1 MATATGV
8 YHTTYRRDFALRHT
22 KAEYARLVLL
32 IVSAVVLPFRLD
44 HYWLGYVDL
53 ILLSAIAA
61 VGLMILTGYTG
72 LISLATAGF
81 LGVGAYT
88 TANVTTRLH
97 WPMPIGVL
105 CGTVIAAALG
115 AVFGLPALRVKGL
128 YLAISTFAA
137 QAIFN
142 NRFRDWAWLTQGHFS
157 ISANTPKIGSHALN
171 SDFRWYW
178 LLLVVTALVVWGGV
192 NLFRTGFGRAL
203 IAIRDQDI
211 AAEVIGVEVGRYKV
225 MAFSV
230 ACGLAG
236 FAGALQAHYRNVVT
250 WERYDFD
257 TSFLFVAMIIVG
269 GLGSI
274 AGAVYGAAFMTWVPA
289 YITRVGQGIQ
299 ARSSGGTPFIIRE
312 LPAIQLGLFGVVIVV
327 FLLFEPRGL
336 ARLWER
342 AKDYF
347 RIWPFRY

>member
-22 KAEYARLVLL
+22 RAEYTRLALL
-32 IVSAVVLPFRLD
+32 AVFAVVLPFRLD

-53 ILLSAIAA
+53 ILLSSIAA

-88 TANVTTRLH
+88 TANITTRLH

-105 CGTVIAAALG
+105 GGTVVAAALG
-115 AVFGLPALRVKGL
+115 ALFGLPALRVKGL

-157 ISANTPKIGSHALN
+157 IQANTPKLGSHGL
-171 SDFRWYW
+171 STDFRWYW
-178 LLLVVTALVVWGGV
+178 LLLVITGLVVWGGV

-225 MAFSV
+225 MAFSI

-289 YITRVGQGIQ
+289 YITRVGQGLQ
-299 ARSSGGTPFIIRE
+299 QGSSGTPFIIRE

>member
-8 YHTTYRRDFALRHT
+8 YNTTYRRDFALRHT
-22 KAEYARLVLL
+22 RAEYARLALL
-32 IVSAVVLPFRLD
+32 LVVAVVLPFRLD

-53 ILLSAIAA
+53 ILLSSIAA

-88 TANVTTRLH
+88 TANITTRLH

-105 CGTVIAAALG
+105 GGTVMAAALG

-142 NRFRDWAWLTQGHFS
+142 NRFRDWRWLTKGQFS

-178 LLLVVTALVVWGGV
+178 VLVVITALVVWGGV
-192 NLFRTGFGRAL
+192 NLFRTGLGRAL

-211 AAEVIGVEVGRYKV
+211 AAEVIGVDVGRYKV
-225 MAFSV
+225 MAFAI

-236 FAGALQAHYRNVVT
+236 FAGALGAHYRNIVT

-257 TSFLFVAMIIVG
+257 TSFLLIAMIIVG

-274 AGAVYGAAFMTWVPA
+274 SGAVYGAAFMTWVPA
-289 YITRVGQGIQ
+289 YITRIGQGIQ
-299 ARSSGGTPFIIRE
+299 ARSSGGTPLIIE
-312 LPAIQLGLFGVVIVV
+312 KLPAIQLGLFGVVIVV

-336 ARLWER
+336 ARLWQR

>member
-8 YHTTYRRDFALRHT
+8 YHTTYGRDFALRHT
-22 KAEYARLVLL
+22 RAEYARLALL
-32 IVSAVVLPFRLD
+32 GAFAVVLPFTLD
-44 HYWLGYVDL
+44 KYWLSYVNL
-53 ILLSAIAA
+53 ILLAAVAA

-88 TANVTTRLH
+88 TANITTRLH
-97 WPMPIGVL
+97 WPMPVGVR
-105 CGTVIAAALG
+105 CGTVLDAAIG

-137 QAIFN
+137 QAILN
-142 NRFRDWAWLTQGHFS
+142 NRFRDWPWLVQGHFS
-157 ISANTPKIGSHALN
+157 IGAKTPAIGHHVMR
-171 SDFRWYW
+171 SDFEWYW
-178 LLLVVTALVVWGGV
+178 LLLVITGFVVWGGV

-225 MAFSV
+225 MAFSI

-269 GLGSI
+269 GLGSVS
-274 AGAVYGAAFMTWVPA
+274 GAVYGAAFMTWVPA

-299 ARSSGGTPFIIRE
+299 QGSSGTPFIIRE
-312 LPAIQLGLFGVVIVV
+312 LPAIQLGLFGVVIVA

-336 ARLWER
+336 ARLWQR

>member
-1 MATATGV
+1 MAATATGV

-22 KAEYARLVLL
+22 RAEYVRLILL
-32 IVSAVVLPFRLD
+32 GVFAVALPFNLD
-44 HYWLGYVDL
+44 KYWLGYVNL
-53 ILLSAIAA
+53 ILLAAIAA

-81 LGVGAYT
+81 IGVGAYT
-88 TANVTTRLH
+88 TANITTRLH

-105 CGTVIAAALG
+105 GGTLMAAAIG
-115 AVFGLPALRVKGL
+115 VVFGLPALRVKGL

-137 QAIFN
+137 QAILN
-142 NRFRDWAWLTQGHFS
+142 NRFRDWPWLTQGHFS
-157 ISANTPKIGSHALN
+157 IQANTPKIGTHALN

-178 LLLVVTALVVWGGV
+178 LLVVLTALVVWGGV

-225 MAFSV
+225 MAFSI

-274 AGAVYGAAFMTWVPA
+274 SGAVYGAAFMTWVPA

-299 ARSSGGTPFIIRE
+299 QHSSGTPFIIRE
-312 LPAIQLGLFGVVIVV
+312 LPAIQLGLFGVVIVA

-336 ARLWER
+336 ARLWQR
-342 AKDYF
+342 AKDFF
-347 RIWPFRY
+347 RLWPFRY